1 MAESRKQKWARE
13 RDETLVRERALWAI
27 GHRLV
32 AGVDEVGVGP
42 LAGPLVAAAVILPS
56 DIAIDGVRDSK
67 KISPKRRQALFEEIC
82 SQALSWS
89 VGEVSPSEV
98 DRLNPYHGALE
109 AMRRAVTALPER
121 PQHVLVDAR
130 TIPDIPGPQTAIV
143 RGDASVYSIAA
154 ASIVAKVCR
163 DRQMAELDRAFPGYG
178 FARHAGYGTAEH
190 FRALEELGPCPAHRK
205 SFAPVRE
212 RLIDASGKKTR

>member
-13 RDETLVRERALWAI
+13 RDETLVRERALWAD

-56 DIAIDGVRDSK
+56 HIAIDGVRDSK
-67 KISPKRRQALFEEIC
+67 KVSPKRREALFEEIC
-82 SQALSWS
+82 RAALSWS

-109 AMRRAVTALPER
+109 AMRRAVTSLQDR
-121 PQHVLVDAR
+121 PDHVLVDAR
-130 TIPDIPGPQTAIV
+130 TIPDIPEPQTAIV
-143 RGDASVYSIAA
+143 QGDASVYSIAA
-154 ASIVAKVCR
+154 ASIVAKVSR
-163 DRQMAELDRAFPGYG
+163 DRQMAELDRTFPGYG
-178 FARHAGYGTAEH
+178 FARHAGYGTAQH
-190 FRALEELGPCPAHRK
+190 LRALDELGPCPAHRK
-205 SFAPVRE
+205 SFAPVRD